1 MEKEKTVLALIKDV
15 QDNLTNA
22 SASHK
27 DEVRIMQAFLND
39 TSYEVGIYDKTG
51 KVGVVAPAKEFR
63 SVISNAIVATTK
75 ISKEEA
81 DSLVAGYEAKKS
93 DAESMLTVSK
103 EFLNTYLQTNR
114 KIGLGGREKSNVS
127 LIKKEIKESTRS
139 YPKQVGV
146 DAAGKPIYEK
156 AEVKVSPYDSIKV
169 SSPCPAWIK
178 K

>member
-39 TSYEVGIYDKTG
+39 TSYEVGVYDKTG
-51 KVGVVAPAKEFR
+51 KVGTVAPAKEFR

-127 LIKKEIKESTRS
+127 LIKKETTRS

>member
-39 TSYEVGIYDKTG
+39 TSYEVGVYDKTG
-51 KVGVVAPAKEFR
+51 KVGTVAPAKEFR

-103 EFLNTYLQTNR
+103 SSNTYLQTNR

-146 DAAGKPIYEK
+146 DAA
-156 AEVKVSPYDSIKV
+156 AT
-169 SSPCPAWIK
+169 
-178 K
+178 

>member
-39 TSYEVGIYDKTG
+39 TSYEVGVYDKTG
-51 KVGVVAPAKEFR
+51 KVGTVAPAKEFR

-75 ISKEEA
+75 SAKKKLIPWL
-81 DSLVAGYEAKKS
+81 LVMKLKKS

-114 KIGLGGREKSNVS
+114 KIGLGGREK
-127 LIKKEIKESTRS
+127 I
-139 YPKQVGV
+139 
-146 DAAGKPIYEK
+146 
-156 AEVKVSPYDSIKV
+156 
-169 SSPCPAWIK
+169 
-178 K
+178 

>member
-1 MEKEKTVLALIKDV
+1 MEKETVLGLIKEV

-27 DEVRIMQAFLND
+27 DEVRIMKAMLND
-39 TSYEVGIYDKTG
+39 TSYEVGVYDKTG

-63 SVISNAIVATTK
+63 SVISNAIVSTTK

-81 DSLVAGYEAKKS
+81 EALVEKYEAKKS
-93 DAESMLTVSK
+93 DAESMITLSK
-103 EFLNTYLQTNR
+103 EFINTYLQTNR
-114 KIGLGGREKSNVS
+114 KISLGGREKSNVS

-146 DAAGKPIYEK
+146 DAAGKPLYEK
-156 AEVKVSPYDSIKV
+156 AEVKVSPYESIKV
-169 SSPCPAWIK
+169 TSPCPAWIK